1 MVILLIKRDLLN
13 PPFDATVED
22 LKISI
27 IATLIMEIT
36 RKLSTEEKRCVKSFC
51 DKLIFNKKLQEAREK
66 D

>member
-1 MVILLIKRDLLN
+1 
-13 PPFDATVED
+13 
-22 LKISI
+22 
-27 IATLIMEIT
+27 MEIT

>member
-22 LKISI
+22 LKISV

-36 RKLSTEEKRCVKSFC
+36 RKLSTEEKRYVKSFC